1 MSGRTAV
8 LLTNGG
14 HINLP
19 GNRELIEDIFMRQA
33 GLDVEVIHD
42 PTEVTRARLE
52 HPDILLDYSGDPK
65 ILATDEQLDALIAT
79 VEAGKPYLAM
89 HAASLPVRAQMT
101 YIRENEGAWP
111 AQAAPN
117 EHINAAQIRYLSMLG
132 SAFLTH
138 PPVRSFGVQIL
149 DQHHPVTRGIANFD
163 IEDELYEIVGDMN
176 QLHVLV
182 KGEEDRPL
190 AYVKKHGQGTV
201 VYVAL
206 GHGATALANPNLQR
220 IYVQA
225 AHWLLQGAS

>member
-1 MSGRTAV
+1 MSERTAL

-19 GNRELIEDIFMRQA
+19 GNRELIEDIFIRQA
-33 GLDVEVIHD
+33 RLEVDIVHD
-42 PTEVTRARLE
+42 PTEVTRERLE
-52 HPDILLDYSGDPK
+52 APDLLLDYSGDPK

-79 VEAGKPYLAM
+79 VAAGKPYLAM

-101 YIRENEGAWP
+101 YIRENDGAWP
-111 AQAAPN
+111 AQPAAN

-149 DQHHPVTRGIANFD
+149 DATHAVTRGIENFD
-163 IEDELYEIVGDMN
+163 IEDELYEIVGDMS

-182 KGEEDRPL
+182 KGEQERPL
-190 AYVKKHGQGTV
+190 AYVKQHGQGTV
-201 VYVAL
+201 VYIAL
-206 GHGATALANPNLQR
+206 GHGAPALANPNLQR

-225 AHWLLQGAS
+225 AHWLLENAS